1 MFQVE
6 LSSVLKPAR
15 DLRFRRVDDDM
26 VVIRQ
31 RAAEVLVLNDVAA
44 CLLELADGTTPVSGW
59 VEDLLYRYDVDRK
72 TLERD
77 VLAFAAELTSE
88 GMLEEAS
95 APGAPP

>member
-1 MFQVE
+1 MPTIA

-26 VVIRQ
+26 VVVRQ
-31 RAAEVLVLNDVAA
+31 RSAEVLVLNDVAA
-44 CLLELADGTTPVSGW
+44 SLLELADGMTPISGW

-77 VLAFAAELTSE
+77 VLTFADELTRD

-95 APGAPP
+95 AP